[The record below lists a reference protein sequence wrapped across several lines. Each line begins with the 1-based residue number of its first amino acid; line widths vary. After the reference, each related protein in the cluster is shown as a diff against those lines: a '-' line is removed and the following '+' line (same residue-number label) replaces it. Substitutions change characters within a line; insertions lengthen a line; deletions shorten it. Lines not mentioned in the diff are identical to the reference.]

1 MSQRV
6 LFSAHSLYSG
16 DVTNNTTPTSTQP
29 DEQAE
34 TSGAKKPYEAPALV
48 RWGTLHELTKAVGS
62 RGASDHG
69 NRRGQQQTSW

>member
-6 LFSAHSLYSG
+6 LFPAHSLYSG
-16 DVTNNTTPTSTQP
+16 CVTNNTKPTSTQP
-29 DEQAE
+29 DKQAE
-34 TSGAKKPYEAPALV
+34 ASGAKKPYEAPVLV

-69 NRRGQQQTSW
+69 NRNGQKQTSW